1 MLRANHCGTRP
12 VHHNPQ
18 QARVLLLASIAGW
31 DAVGNID
38 VSTLARQLIAA
49 VTNVVGRAAG
59 LVSGT

>member
-1 MLRANHCGTRP
+1 
-12 VHHNPQ
+12 
-18 QARVLLLASIAGW
+18 LLLASIAGW